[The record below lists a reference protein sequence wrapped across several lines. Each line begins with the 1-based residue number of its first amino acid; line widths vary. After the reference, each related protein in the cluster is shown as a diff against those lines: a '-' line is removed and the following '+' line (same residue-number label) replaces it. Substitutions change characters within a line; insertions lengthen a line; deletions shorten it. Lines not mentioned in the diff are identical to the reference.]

1 MRIEDYPTEP
11 RFTATVLSSERI
23 TEDASDV
30 EVRELVLEV
39 DEHKFDFEIGQ
50 SIGILVSGPAMPI
63 SNSCCFFVIGDRI
76 LMKAPIVPINVGAG
90 IKYGSVASIL

>member
-39 DEHKFDFEIGQ
+39 EEHQFNFKIGQ
-50 SIGILVSGPAMPI
+50 SIGVLVSARQSLAARYTIGFTPSQTRLFLI
-63 SNSCCFFVIGDRI
+63 SRESLKLR
-76 LMKAPIVPINVGAG
+76 
-90 IKYGSVASIL
+90 SS

>member
-11 RFTATVLSSERI
+11 RFTATVISSERI

-39 DEHKFDFEIGQ
+39 DEHQFNFKIGQ
-50 SIGILVSGPAMPI
+50 TPRLEDHSAVS
-63 SNSCCFFVIGDRI
+63 F
-76 LMKAPIVPINVGAG
+76 
-90 IKYGSVASIL
+90 